1 MRGILGW
8 IFGILLCLSTCTVG
22 SRMIVSKMDDI
33 VQQLVCPRK
42 MGNALTVN
50 DNDFKRILTLL

>member
-1 MRGILGW
+1 
-8 IFGILLCLSTCTVG
+8 
-22 SRMIVSKMDDI
+22 MIVSKMDDI

>member
-1 MRGILGW
+1 
-8 IFGILLCLSTCTVG
+8 
-22 SRMIVSKMDDI
+22 MIVVKMDDI

-50 DNDFKRILTLL
+50 DNDIKRILTLL